1 MKGKTS
7 DVSRFYN
14 LWQRHLITNSSV
26 NESQLEPIFQAL
38 INAYNESQ
46 RYYHTLGHIN
56 HCLDQFDQVSHLL
69 KQPDAV
75 ELSIWYHD
83 IIYHPGAA
91 DNEQRS
97 ADTFKQQTDSLFP
110 LEFCNVIYAQI
121 MATLHDQSEI
131 LDHDTR
137 YLVDIDLSGFALPWP
152 EFIQDG
158 ENIRHEMKSQTDAVF
173 DAKQKSFY
181 LYLLDRPRIY
191 LSEYFFDKY
200 EAKARQNIK
209 DKLETL
215 KT

>member
-14 LWQRHLITNSSV
+14 LWQRHLLTNSSV
-26 NESQLEPIFQAL
+26 NESQLETIFQAL

-83 IIYHPGAA
+83 IIYQPGAV

-97 ADTFKQQTDSLFP
+97 ADAFKRQTNSLFP
-110 LEFCNVIYAQI
+110 VEFCKVIYAQI
-121 MATLHDQSEI
+121 VATLHDQSEI

-137 YLVDIDLSGFALPWP
+137 YMLDIDLSGFALPWT

-158 ENIRHEMKSQTDAVF
+158 ENIRREMKSQTDAVYY
-173 DAKQKSFY
+173 AKQKSFY

-191 LSEYFFDKY
+191 FSEFFFDKY

-209 DKLETL
+209 HKLKNL
-215 KT
+215 